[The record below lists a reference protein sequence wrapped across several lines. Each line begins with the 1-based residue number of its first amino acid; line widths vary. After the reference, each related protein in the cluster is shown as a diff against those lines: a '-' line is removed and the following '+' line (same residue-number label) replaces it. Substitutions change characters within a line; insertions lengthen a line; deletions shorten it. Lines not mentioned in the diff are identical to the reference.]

1 MFPNKRVS
9 DSYVTVEAIIHN
21 DDFRDFQGSAIRFW
35 GWNTSTSDDITLAG
49 AEIGYT
55 YGHISILCATGITSV
70 KEMTVD
76 VIMRCFAAL
85 VWL

>member
-1 MFPNKRVS
+1 MS
-9 DSYVTVEAIIHN
+9 DSYRTVEAIVHN

-35 GWNTSTSDDITLAG
+35 GWNSSTCDDITLVG

-55 YGHISILCATGITSV
+55 CGHISILCATRITSV
-70 KEMTVD
+70 KGMTVD